1 MCFLFSVDDINMNR
15 VCKPLPL
22 YILRIALQQKVGN
35 IDNEQAQ
42 SFLCDPLKSSHS
54 FFSFSSHAFQVDA
67 SSIIYYDLS
76 PFIFS
81 LFFVLIKFVVIII
94 YNAIIFVKAFHLL
107 SLPYFLCHF
116 FLNFFVLFSFL
127 KSLFAILT
135 KNTRHLKKHLYINY
149 MSLFPRFFF
158 FILHIFLYVVLSL
171 FLFVT

>member
-1 MCFLFSVDDINMNR
+1 MPSIRAPDHMIKLCFSIRFS
-15 VCKPLPL
+15 
-22 YILRIALQQKVGN
+22 QKDAAN
-35 IDNEQAQ
+35 HMSYAMI
-42 SFLCDPLKSSHS
+42 FLNFFTLIYS
-54 FFSFSSHAFQVDA
+54 FFFR
-67 SSIIYYDLS
+67 
-76 PFIFS
+76 
-81 LFFVLIKFVVIII
+81 FVLIKFAVIII

-171 FLFVT
+171 FLFVTWLSISVFNINIL

>member
-22 YILRIALQQKVGN
+22 YILRITLQQKVGN
-35 IDNEQAQ
+35 IENEQAQ
-42 SFLCDPLKSSHS
+42 FFLCDPLKSSHS

-107 SLPYFLCHF
+107 SLPYFCVIFSHFFFVFIFKKFICHF
-116 FLNFFVLFSFL
+116 NKKHQAFKKTFIYKLYVFISKIFFLFSISFYMLFSLSFL
-127 KSLFAILT
+127 L
-135 KNTRHLKKHLYINY
+135 
-149 MSLFPRFFF
+149 
-158 FILHIFLYVVLSL
+158 
-171 FLFVT
+171 